1 MRHEEREPSGW
12 RVSDGRPEPAQL
24 AAVMEPIV
32 ETVDPE
38 MVIVFGSAARA
49 TMTAESDVDLVVV
62 KDVSDLEAMKARAAV
77 CLPTGHPPVHIVPA
91 TRRLLNDLRDSP
103 SWIYGPAMAE
113 GIVAYERG
121 GGARGWSTRAWDRI
135 AIPESPGERMVPF
148 AMFEA
153 TAEAREREARVIS
166 AAPSTV
172 GINMHPTLPGVFLP
186 AAATALRVDMP
197 TVPAGTAAF
206 PVLNTSLT
214 AAARDKGVAGP
225 ETAAAIGVT
234 TVDFKRVTG
243 SFRIALEDIQ
253 KLDTIET
260 TLTDNLAAVM
270 SDAADALVV
279 NGVVAVDAVVS
290 AVPGFFSAANPLVT
304 AATAATTA
312 ADFAAYVSAM
322 AGAIDGKYARM
333 PQDVSMLCA
342 PEVIA
347 DAIATYST
355 TGPRSAYSELAAT
368 FRGVTATDRIT
379 PSNTHVSPAI
389 AVRHSVPGR
398 VAVSARWSGMQV
410 IRDPFSDANKGE
422 IILTAIMMMSGAKV
436 LRGDVYKGSGR
447 ADPRPRRRNQDRGA
461 GDPGHRVSGAGR
473 PGPNV
478 RRVSRPART
487 PYPGR
492 RA

>member
-1 MRHEEREPSGW
+1 MDDKVREIW
-12 RVSDGRPEPAQL
+12 RREIETREALNTASNVDEPDEAKVSDLRGRL
-24 AAVMEPIV
+24 AAVGRELREALDKPAGDAGDDDKSDGTAPDAEARERAEIRSRCSLARYV
-32 ETVDPE
+32 SYGLDSKAFDGPE
-38 MVIVFGSAARA
+38 AEFAA
-49 TMTAESDVDLVVV
+49 S
-62 KDVSDLEAMKARAAV
+62 EA
-77 CLPTGHPPVHIVPA
+77 C
-91 TRRLLNDLRDSP
+91 
-103 SWIYGPAMAE
+103 
-113 GIVAYERG
+113 
-121 GGARGWSTRAWDRI
+121 
-135 AIPESPGERMVPF
+135 PGMVPF

-153 TAEAREREARVIS
+153 PPETRNRETRTIT

-197 TVPAGTAAF
+197 TVPSGTAAF
-206 PVLNTSLT
+206 PVLSTSLT
-214 AAARDKGVAGP
+214 AGARDKGVAGP

-253 KLDTIET
+253 KLDTIES

-279 NGVVAVDAVVS
+279 NGVVAVDNVDS

-304 AATAATTA
+304 AATAASTA

-333 PQDVSMLCA
+333 PGDVSMLCA

-379 PSNTHVSPAI
+379 PSNAHVSPAI
-389 AVRHSVPGR
+389 AVRHSVTGR

-410 IRDPFSDANKGE
+410 IRDPYSDANKGE
-422 IILTAIMMMSGAKV
+422 IILTAVMMMSGAKV
-436 LRGDVYKGSGR
+436 LRGDVYKGLSFKT
-447 ADPRPRRRNQDRGA
+447 Q
-461 GDPGHRVSGAGR
+461 
-473 PGPNV
+473 
-478 RRVSRPART
+478 
-487 PYPGR
+487 
-492 RA
+492 